1 MEEDKGKKKYRYT
14 YYTAT
19 GKEVIEV
26 DEKWYEILRQAD
38 RDMYNNNRREEYK
51 SYLLNSYIDESSGEE
66 HDAWETVAD
75 KETLQ
80 IESDIC
86 VKMDE
91 DWVIDCLSKRNKY
104 IYEKC
109 VIEGVSQSAVAKE
122 LNLTQSS
129 VSRRLKKILYAMEWQ
144 RLKDGRSKREIKE
157 ELDFRQME
165 RANDTELW
173 ESVLVDYF
181 LGSILEE
188 QDLINFIGWF
198 YSAKELKRYTFKAWR
213 KLGKVNV
220 EEYVTNF
227 LLRCSMPLRSYIINT
242 YGHLQ
247 FGFQFMFMELFKEM
261 YRRMELFPTPKGNS
275 YIKANEELKKI
286 VKRLKKKTTEDE
298 FIESRVLPI
307 LEKEEKARI
316 KNFQKIYGRKVGNVK
331 NSS

>member
-19 GKEVIEV
+19 GKEEIDVGEN
-26 DEKWYEILRQAD
+26 WYELLCQAD
-38 RDMYNNNRREEYK
+38 RDIYNNNRREDYK
-51 SYLLNSYIDESSGEE
+51 SYHLNSYVDDESGEE

-75 KETLQ
+75 KETLE

-86 VKMDE
+86 AKMDE
-91 DWVIDCLSKRNKY
+91 DWVLDCLSKRNKY

-109 VIEGVSQSAVAKE
+109 VVEGVSQSAVAKE
-122 LNLTQSS
+122 LGLTQSS

-165 RANDTELW
+165 RANDTELG
-173 ESVLVDYF
+173 EGLLVDYF

-227 LLRCSMPLRSYIINT
+227 LLRCSMRWRKIQSSKPQYRNPVLSLQSTGKNLCHHSNKRGILGSVCLSVVYVVFIQKRKLTKTRRPCT
-242 YGHLQ
+242 Y
-247 FGFQFMFMELFKEM
+247 
-261 YRRMELFPTPKGNS
+261 
-275 YIKANEELKKI
+275 
-286 VKRLKKKTTEDE
+286 
-298 FIESRVLPI
+298 RVCQNL
-307 LEKEEKARI
+307 
-316 KNFQKIYGRKVGNVK
+316 
-331 NSS
+331 

>member
-19 GKEVIEV
+19 GKEDIDVGEN
-26 DEKWYEILRQAD
+26 WYELLCQAD
-38 RDMYNNNRREEYK
+38 RDIYNNNRREDYK
-51 SYLLNSYIDESSGEE
+51 SYHLNSYVDDESGEE
-66 HDAWETVAD
+66 HDTWETVAD
-75 KETLQ
+75 KETLE

-86 VKMDE
+86 AKMDE
-91 DWVIDCLSKRNKY
+91 DWVLDCLSKRNKY

-109 VIEGVSQSAVAKE
+109 VVEGVSQSAVAKE
-122 LNLTQSS
+122 LGLTQSS

-165 RANDTELW
+165 RANDTELG
-173 ESVLVDYF
+173 EGLLVDYF

-220 EEYVTNF
+220 EDYIIDF
-227 LLRCSMPLRSYIINT
+227 LLRCSMPLRSYII
-242 YGHLQ
+242 
-247 FGFQFMFMELFKEM
+247 
-261 YRRMELFPTPKGNS
+261 
-275 YIKANEELKKI
+275 I
-286 VKRLKKKTTEDE
+286 
-298 FIESRVLPI
+298 
-307 LEKEEKARI
+307 
-316 KNFQKIYGRKVGNVK
+316 
-331 NSS
+331 

>member
-1 MEEDKGKKKYRYT
+1 MKEDTGKKKYRYT

-19 GKEVIEV
+19 GKEEIEV

-38 RDMYNNNRREEYK
+38 RDELNNKRREEYK
-51 SYLLNSYIDESSGEE
+51 SYHLNPYIDEQSGEE
-66 HDAWETVAD
+66 HDAWEMVAD
-75 KETLQ
+75 KETLE
-80 IESDIC
+80 IERDIC
-86 VKMDE
+86 EKMDE
-91 DWVIDCLSKRNKY
+91 NRVLDCLSKRNKY
-104 IYEKC
+104 IYKKY
-109 VIEGVSQSAVAKE
+109 VVEGVSQSAVAKE

-144 RLKDGRSKREIKE
+144 RLKDGRGKREIKE

-165 RANDTELW
+165 RANDTELG

-220 EEYVTNF
+220 EDYVTDF
-227 LLRCSMPLRSYIINT
+227 LLRCSMSLRSYIINT

-247 FGFQFMFMELFKEM
+247 LGFQFMFMELFKEM

-275 YIKANEELKKI
+275 YIKANQELKKI

-298 FIESRVLPI
+298 FIENRILPI

-316 KNFQKIYGRKVGNVK
+316 KNFQKIYSRKAY
-331 NSS
+331 